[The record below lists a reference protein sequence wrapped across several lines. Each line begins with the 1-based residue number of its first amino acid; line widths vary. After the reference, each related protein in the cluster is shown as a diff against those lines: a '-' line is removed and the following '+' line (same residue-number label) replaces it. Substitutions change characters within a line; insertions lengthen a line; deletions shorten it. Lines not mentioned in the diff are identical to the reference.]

1 MRKAKN
7 LIGLK
12 AISQQEGKDLGKV
25 HDLLFSRDSR
35 QLLGLLMHER
45 GLFGIGDATAIP
57 WGYVREI
64 GTHAVMVPAADAII
78 KVHSDNGIADAYD
91 NELTL
96 TSKQLT
102 TDRGETLGK
111 ISDLYLDEAGNVVGY
126 EVSGGLFSDAFNGK
140 RYLDAPSDITV
151 GKDVILMPHKIVDDL
166 NKQMEEQPGGI
177 KGALGAAGETIGD
190 TYDSAKETVVDKY
203 DDIAS
208 ASVDKQREYV
218 IGKTAGTDVIIPA
231 DKATMATPAALAEG
245 DVESGA
251 DPSAP
256 SAGEMSSGE
265 MSSGEMSSGEMSS
278 GGLELGDFG
287 QGDLTTGAIDIE
299 PVRANPEAIVPA
311 GEVQY
316 EDDPLVPSNQTPQPS
331 QQSPLSKA
339 VLSGLNTSDSEPQ
352 EQETITNLQ
361 KSTPATATDIDSS
374 GEVVDGEVLVRKG
387 ETITA
392 EHADRAI
399 ETGVLAK
406 LVASAGAGHAQGSD
420 ATAKA
425 QGALGTA
432 QEKTQGAL
440 SSAQQSAEDAAI
452 GKPSAFEI
460 DAPDGSVIVAP
471 GQIVTRDILDRADR
485 EGKKAQVISAAGAG
499 AISEGAQHVYGEAK
513 EVAVDVWDTVKE
525 KTQQLIGYSKEKK
538 HEYDEATLEKK
549 IKDAVGRPVT
559 RVILAPDDTII
570 LNTGD
575 IITNKAIQE
584 AQAVDYVDMI
594 LDSVYQDEPEITPEM
609 MRAQGEGD
617 AALAT
622 QQQPTGGPITA
633 TVDDQDQDQ

>member
-12 AISQQEGKDLGKV
+12 AISQHEGKDLGKV

-35 QLLGLLMHER
+35 QLLGLLMNDR

-64 GTHAVMVPAADAII
+64 GTHAVMVPAADAVI
-78 KVHSDNGIADAYD
+78 KVHSDNGISQAYD
-91 NELTL
+91 QELTL

-111 ISDLYLDEAGNVVGY
+111 VSDLYLDEAGNVVGY

-140 RYLDAPSDITV
+140 RYLDAPSDIVV

-177 KGALGAAGETIGD
+177 KGALGAAGDSINEGYGSAKTSVTD
-190 TYDSAKETVVDKY
+190 TYDN
-203 DDIAS
+203 IAN
-208 ASVDKQREYV
+208 ASVEKQREYV
-218 IGKTAGTDVIIPA
+218 IGKTAGNDVIIPA

-245 DVESGA
+245 NVESGA
-251 DPSAP
+251 NPNAP
-256 SAGEMSSGE
+256 AAGELTVGS
-265 MSSGEMSSGEMSS
+265 
-278 GGLELGDFG
+278 LELGDFG
-287 QGDLTTGAIDIE
+287 QSDLTEGAIDIE

-311 GEVQY
+311 GDVQY

-331 QQSPLSKA
+331 QSSLSKA
-339 VLSGLNTSDSEPQ
+339 VLSDLNTTSSDGEPQ

-361 KSTPATATDIDSS
+361 KSTPATATDVDSS

-387 ETITA
+387 ETITEA
-392 EHADRAI
+392 HADRAI

-406 LVASAGAGHAQGSD
+406 LVAAAGAGHAQDSGALD
-420 ATAKA
+420 TAKN
-425 QGALGTA
+425 
-432 QEKTQGAL
+432 KTQGAL
-440 SSAQQSAEDAAI
+440 SSAQQSAEEAAI

-460 DAPDGSVIVAP
+460 DAPDGSVLVAP
-471 GQIVTRDILDRADR
+471 GQIVTREILDRADR
-485 EGKKAQVISAAGAG
+485 HGKKAQVISAAGAG

-513 EVAVDVWDTVKE
+513 DVAVDVWDTVKA
-525 KTQQLIGYSKEKK
+525 KTKELIGYSKEKK
-538 HEYDEATLEKK
+538 HEYDQATLEKK

-575 IITNKAIQE
+575 IITNKAIEE
-584 AQAVDYVDMI
+584 AQAVGYVDMI
-594 LDSVYQDEPEITPEM
+594 LDSVYETEPEITPEM
-609 MRAQGEGD
+609 MRAEGEGD
-617 AALAT
+617 AALET
-622 QQQPTGGPITA
+622 QAEPTGGPITA
-633 TVDDQDQDQ
+633 TVDNNDQ